1 MLNVAQATQQCND
14 SLLTDNMGDVDYL
27 PDFVHGRRSQ
37 SCQWKFSFAEKK
49 EFLLVLQFHEL
60 QAYGAGD
67 SVQLPDGNRC
77 CFTVFAQLLQ
87 AQKVVKV
94 PL

>member
-1 MLNVAQATQQCND
+1 MLNAAQATQQCNN

-49 EFLLVLQFHEL
+49 EFLFVLRFHEL
-60 QAYGAGD
+60 QAYGTGD
-67 SVQLPDGNRC
+67 SVELPDGNKC
-77 CFTVFAQLLQ
+77 CIIVFVQLL
-87 AQKVVKV
+87 
-94 PL
+94 